1 MASALPSAA
10 PSMTGDMATAL
21 HQSSGGIS
29 AGGIFLLA
37 IALLLLLGC
46 LAWALLRLTAIEPR
60 WALTLRH
67 CAAEAAHRASCAWAE
82 LGDWMRLGH

>member
-1 MASALPSAA
+1 MV
-10 PSMTGDMATAL
+10 GDMAAIL

-29 AGGIFLLA
+29 AGGIALLA

-67 CAAEAAHRASCAWAE
+67 CVAEAAHRASSTWAE
-82 LGDWMRLGH
+82 LGDWIRLGH